1 MKLEGLTIRQLAA
14 VVGDALERRG
24 FRAILSGGSCV
35 TIYTAGRP
43 GTYVSKDLDF
53 IVVPQARQGEVDAAL
68 RSLGFRP
75 EGRVYVHPDIDVAVD
90 VGGRWPLAVGRQI
103 LAVPTP
109 RRVAGRRLR
118 MLSPTDCVKDRLAA
132 FFHWA
137 DRQALEQAVLVCRAQ
152 RVDLREVA
160 RWARAEGAVGR
171 YREFRCALAAR
182 QRTRQRRGEPG

>member
-1 MKLEGLTIRQLAA
+1 MKLEGLTVRQLAA
-14 VVGDALERRG
+14 VVGEALEQRG
-24 FRAILSGGSCV
+24 FKAILSGGSCV

-75 EGRVYVHPDIDVAVD
+75 EGRVYVHPDTDIAVD

-103 LAVPTP
+103 LAVPLP
-109 RRVAGRRLR
+109 RKVAGRRLR
-118 MLSPTDCVKDRLAA
+118 MLSSTDCVKDRLAA

-137 DRQALEQAVLVCRAQ
+137 DRQALEQAILVCCAQ

-160 RWARAEGAVGR
+160 RWARAEGAAER
-171 YREFRCALAAR
+171 YREFRRALAAR
-182 QRTRQRRGEPG
+182 SRRPQVPRKPG